1 MTCLS
6 VQLAAAM
13 LGAKGYNE
21 LKVRLILNSMEDCCE
36 KLRQKLYPT
45 MLIELFEKVM
55 DAVEAAGLLPLE
67 KLTSIKGLTEQIAQ
81 MLSDEDILG
90 EMEPECE
97 DTEQV
102 AHDREIWELKLR
114 SMTADERE
122 VAIAEKEEDERRAQ
136 EQKLEAV
143 LGQLQEARRK
153 EMYIRVE
160 LIDQLAIEVMG
171 EPKLIEIQMKQM
183 AVALKEEYEPK
194 LRAKTPNDVCEF
206 VLMLADVFGSGRP
219 QEVMSA
225 NRVGIISKLTAWRE
239 SLYGEWP
246 KVVQDDWDPLTTLGL
261 IDDFGV
267 AILGE
272 WAVSESKVA
281 ALSHGVRFECAG
293 ALERNK
299 MDDYAMDLLVELQMA
314 LDKDG
319 DGSIDAEEVV
329 QVGI

>member
-1 MTCLS
+1 M
-6 VQLAAAM
+6 QLAAAM

-136 EQKLEAV
+136 EQTHA
-143 LGQLQEARRK
+143 
-153 EMYIRVE
+153 
-160 LIDQLAIEVMG
+160 
-171 EPKLIEIQMKQM
+171 
-183 AVALKEEYEPK
+183 
-194 LRAKTPNDVCEF
+194 
-206 VLMLADVFGSGRP
+206 
-219 QEVMSA
+219 
-225 NRVGIISKLTAWRE
+225 
-239 SLYGEWP
+239 
-246 KVVQDDWDPLTTLGL
+246 PLT
-261 IDDFGV
+261 
-267 AILGE
+267 E
-272 WAVSESKVA
+272 
-281 ALSHGVRFECAG
+281 
-293 ALERNK
+293 
-299 MDDYAMDLLVELQMA
+299 DY
-314 LDKDG
+314 
-319 DGSIDAEEVV
+319 
-329 QVGI
+329 